1 MIVTKWTHGALKT
14 GGGKGGMDYIN
25 PLNQFISSQTGNERQ
40 INGPRTK
47 DIKMT
52 K

>member
-1 MIVTKWTHGALKT
+1 MVLLRVAG
-14 GGGKGGMDYIN
+14 GGMDYIN

-52 K
+52 KYMKGSSK